1 MNMNKEVDV
10 YLAKSK
16 KWQKEML
23 LLRDILLACKLE
35 EEIKWGKP
43 CYSMNKGN
51 VVMIQAFKDH
61 CDLGFFKGA
70 LLQDK
75 NGILIK
81 AGENTQAGRQLRFTD
96 FKEIEKKSKIIKSY
110 IKEAVEIE
118 KNGLQ
123 YKPESKSEQ
132 IQVDELTQIFKQ
144 DAALKKAFESLTPGR
159 QRAYLIHFSG
169 AKQSETRIARIQ
181 KQTAKIKC
189 GKGMNDCT
197 CGLSKRMPNC
207 DGSHNKLK

>member
-1 MNMNKEVDV
+1 MNKEVDI
-10 YLAKSK
+10 YLAKAK

-23 LLRDILLACKLE
+23 FLRDILLSFELE

-43 CYSMNKGN
+43 TYTFNKGI

-61 CDLGFFKGA
+61 FDLGFFKGA

-75 NGILIK
+75 SGILIK
-81 AGENTQAGRQLRFTD
+81 AGENTQAARQMRFTD
-96 FKEIEKKSKIIKSY
+96 IKEIEKRSKIIKSY
-110 IKEAVEIE
+110 IKEAITVEN
-118 KNGLQ
+118 NGLK
-123 YKPESKSEQ
+123 YIGESKAEP
-132 IQVDELTQIFKQ
+132 IQVVELQQIFKKN
-144 DAALKKAFESLTPGR
+144 AALKKAFESLTPGR

-169 AKQSETRIARIQ
+169 ATQSETRIARIH
-181 KQTAKIKC
+181 KQASKIMC

>member
-1 MNMNKEVDV
+1 MNKEVDV
-10 YLAKSK
+10 YLANAK
-16 KWQKEML
+16 KWQKEMYRLRDL
-23 LLRDILLACKLE
+23 LLVCKLE
-35 EEIKWGKP
+35 ETIKWGKP
-43 CYSMNKGN
+43 CYTIEGSN

-96 FKEIEKKSKIIKSY
+96 IKEIDKQSKLIKAYVNEAIGVEKDGI
-110 IKEAVEIE
+110 
-118 KNGLQ
+118 Q
-123 YKPESKSEQ
+123 FQPESKSEQ
-132 IQVDELTQIFKQ
+132 IHVEELIQIFKK
-144 DAALKKAFESLTPGR
+144 DLSLKKAFECLTPGR

-181 KQTAKIKC
+181 KQRAKILC

>member
-1 MNMNKEVDV
+1 MNKEVDI
-10 YLAKSK
+10 YLAKAK

-23 LLRDILLACKLE
+23 FLRDILLSFELE

-43 CYSMNKGN
+43 TYTFNKGI

-61 CDLGFFKGA
+61 FDLGFFKGA

-75 NGILIK
+75 AGILIK
-81 AGENTQAGRQLRFTD
+81 AGENTQAARQMRFTD
-96 FKEIEKKSKIIKSY
+96 IKEIEKRSKIIKSY
-110 IKEAVEIE
+110 IKEAITVEN
-118 KNGLQ
+118 NGLK
-123 YKPESKSEQ
+123 YIGESKAEP
-132 IQVDELTQIFKQ
+132 IQVVELQQIFKKN
-144 DAALKKAFESLTPGR
+144 AALKKAFESLTPGR

-169 AKQSETRIARIQ
+169 AKQSETRIARIH
-181 KQTAKIKC
+181 KQASKIMC

>member
-1 MNMNKEVDV
+1 MNKEVDI
-10 YLAKSK
+10 YLAKAK

-23 LLRDILLACKLE
+23 FLRDILLSFELE

-43 CYSMNKGN
+43 TYTFNKGI

-61 CDLGFFKGA
+61 FDLGFFKGA

-75 NGILIK
+75 AGILIK
-81 AGENTQAGRQLRFTD
+81 AGENTQAARQMRFTD
-96 FKEIEKKSKIIKSY
+96 IKEIEKRSKIIKSY
-110 IKEAVEIE
+110 IKEAITVEN
-118 KNGLQ
+118 NGLK
-123 YKPESKSEQ
+123 YIGESKAEP
-132 IQVDELTQIFKQ
+132 IPVVELQQIFKKN
-144 DAALKKAFESLTPGR
+144 AALKKAFESLTPGR

-169 AKQSETRIARIQ
+169 AKQSETRIARIH
-181 KQTAKIKC
+181 KQASKIMC

>member
-1 MNMNKEVDV
+1 MNKEVDI
-10 YLAKSK
+10 YLAKAK

-23 LLRDILLACKLE
+23 FLRDILLACQLE
-35 EEIKWGKP
+35 EEIKWGIP
-43 CYSMNKGN
+43 CYSINKGI
-51 VVMIQAFKDH
+51 VVIIQAFKNH

-75 NGILIK
+75 AGILIK
-81 AGENTQAGRQLRFTD
+81 AGENTQASRQMRFTD
-96 FKEIEKKSKIIKSY
+96 IKEIEKRSKIIKSY
-110 IKEAVEIE
+110 IKEAITVE
-118 KNGLQ
+118 KNGLK
-123 YKPESKSEQ
+123 YIGESIAEP
-132 IQVDELTQIFKQ
+132 IQVIELQQIFKK

-159 QRAYLIHFSG
+159 QRSYLIHFLG
-169 AKQSETRIARIQ
+169 AKQSETRIARIH
-181 KQTAKIKC
+181 KQASKIMC

>member
-1 MNMNKEVDV
+1 MNKEVDI
-10 YLAKSK
+10 YLAKAK

-23 LLRDILLACKLE
+23 FLRDILLSFELE

-43 CYSMNKGN
+43 TYTFNKGI

-61 CDLGFFKGA
+61 FDLGFFKGA

-75 NGILIK
+75 AGILNK
-81 AGENTQAGRQLRFTD
+81 AGENTQAARQMRFTD
-96 FKEIEKKSKIIKSY
+96 IKEIEKRSKIIKSY
-110 IKEAVEIE
+110 IKEAITVEN
-118 KNGLQ
+118 NGLK
-123 YKPESKSEQ
+123 YIGESKAEP
-132 IQVDELTQIFKQ
+132 IQVVELQQIFKK

-169 AKQSETRIARIQ
+169 AKQSETRIARIH
-181 KQTAKIKC
+181 KQASKIMC

>member
-1 MNMNKEVDV
+1 MNKEVDI
-10 YLAKSK
+10 YLAKAK

-23 LLRDILLACKLE
+23 FLRDILLSFELE

-43 CYSMNKGN
+43 TYTFNKGI

-61 CDLGFFKGA
+61 FDLGFFKGA

-75 NGILIK
+75 AGILIK
-81 AGENTQAGRQLRFTD
+81 AGENTQAARQMRFTD
-96 FKEIEKKSKIIKSY
+96 IKEIEKRSKIIKSY
-110 IKEAVEIE
+110 IKEAITVEN
-118 KNGLQ
+118 NGLK
-123 YKPESKSEQ
+123 YIGESKAEP
-132 IQVDELTQIFKQ
+132 IPVVELQQIFKKN
-144 DAALKKAFESLTPGR
+144 AALKKAFESLTSGR

-169 AKQSETRIARIQ
+169 AKQSETRIARIH
-181 KQTAKIKC
+181 KQASKIMC

>member
-1 MNMNKEVDV
+1 MNKEVDI
-10 YLAKSK
+10 YLAKAK

-23 LLRDILLACKLE
+23 LLRDILLTCKLE

-43 CYSMNKGN
+43 TYTINKGI

-75 NGILIK
+75 NEILIK

-96 FKEIEKKSKIIKSY
+96 IKEIEKQTKIIKSY
-110 IKEAVEIE
+110 IKEAIAVEKEGIQYTPNSKAAQIE
-118 KNGLQ
+118 
-123 YKPESKSEQ
+123 
-132 IQVDELTQIFKQ
+132 VVELAQIFKK
-144 DAALKKAFESLTPGR
+144 DLAFKKAFESLTPGR

-169 AKQSETRIARIQ
+169 AKQSETRISRIH
-181 KQTAKIKC
+181 KQTAKIMC

>member
-1 MNMNKEVDV
+1 MNKEVDI
-10 YLAKSK
+10 YLAKAK

-23 LLRDILLACKLE
+23 FLRDILLSFELE

-43 CYSMNKGN
+43 TYTFNKGI

-61 CDLGFFKGA
+61 FDLGFFKGA

-75 NGILIK
+75 AGILNK
-81 AGENTQAGRQLRFTD
+81 AGENTQAARQMRFTD
-96 FKEIEKKSKIIKSY
+96 IKEIEKRSKIIKSY
-110 IKEAVEIE
+110 IKEAITVEN
-118 KNGLQ
+118 NGLK
-123 YKPESKSEQ
+123 YIGESKAEP
-132 IQVDELTQIFKQ
+132 IPVVELQQIFKKN
-144 DAALKKAFESLTPGR
+144 AALKKAFESLTSGR

-169 AKQSETRIARIQ
+169 AKQSETRIARIH
-181 KQTAKIKC
+181 KQASKIMC

>member
-1 MNMNKEVDV
+1 MNKEVDI
-10 YLAKSK
+10 YLAKAK

-23 LLRDILLACKLE
+23 FLRDILLSFELE

-43 CYSMNKGN
+43 TYTFNKGI

-61 CDLGFFKGA
+61 FDLGFFKGA

-75 NGILIK
+75 AGILIK
-81 AGENTQAGRQLRFTD
+81 AGENTQAARQMRFTD
-96 FKEIEKKSKIIKSY
+96 IKEIEKRSKIIKSY
-110 IKEAVEIE
+110 IKEAITVEN
-118 KNGLQ
+118 NGLK
-123 YKPESKSEQ
+123 YIGESKAEP
-132 IQVDELTQIFKQ
+132 IPVVELQQIFKK

-169 AKQSETRIARIQ
+169 AKQSETRIARIH
-181 KQTAKIKC
+181 KQASKIMC

>member
-1 MNMNKEVDV
+1 MNKEVDV
-10 YLAKSK
+10 YLAKAK
-16 KWQKEML
+16 KWQKEMQLLREL
-23 LLRDILLACKLE
+23 LLTCKLE
-35 EEIKWGKP
+35 EAIKWGKP
-43 CYSMNKGN
+43 CYTFQGNN
-51 VVMIQAFKDH
+51 VVMIQAFKEH

-70 LLQDK
+70 LLKDK

-96 FKEIEKKSKIIKSY
+96 INEIEKLSKIIKTY
-110 IKEAVEIE
+110 IKEAVNIE
-118 KNGLQ
+118 KDGIQ
-123 YKPESKSEQ
+123 YQTDSKAEQ
-132 IQVDELTQIFKQ
+132 IHVEELIQLFKK
-144 DAALKKAFESLTPGR
+144 DSALKKAFESLTPGR

-169 AKQSETRIARIQ
+169 AKQAETRITRIQ
-181 KQTAKIKC
+181 KQTAKILC

>member
-1 MNMNKEVDV
+1 MNKEVDI
-10 YLAKSK
+10 YLAKAK

-43 CYSMNKGN
+43 CYSMNNGI
-51 VVMIQAFKDH
+51 VIMIQAFKDH
-61 CDLGFFKGA
+61 CDLGFFKGV
-70 LLQDK
+70 LMQD
-75 NGILIK
+75 NAGILIK
-81 AGENTQAGRQLRFTD
+81 AGENTQAARQMRFTD
-96 FKEIEKKSKIIKSY
+96 IKEIEKHSKIIKSY

-118 KNGLQ
+118 KKGLQ
-123 YKPESKSEQ
+123 YKTDSKSEQ
-132 IQVDELTQIFKQ
+132 IQVDELAQIFKK
-144 DAALKKAFESLTPGR
+144 DGALKKAFESLTPGR

-181 KQTAKIKC
+181 KQIAKIKC

>member
-1 MNMNKEVDV
+1 MNKEVDI
-10 YLAKSK
+10 YLAKAK

-23 LLRDILLACKLE
+23 FLRDILLACQLE
-35 EEIKWGKP
+35 EEIKWGIP
-43 CYSMNKGN
+43 CYTINKGI
-51 VVMIQAFKDH
+51 VVIIQAFKDH
-61 CDLGFFKGA
+61 CDIGFFKGA

-75 NGILIK
+75 TRILIK
-81 AGENTQAGRQLRFTD
+81 AGENTQASRQMRFMD
-96 FKEIEKKSKIIKSY
+96 IKEIEKQSKIIKSY
-110 IKEAVEIE
+110 IKEAIALE
-118 KNGLQ
+118 KNGLK
-123 YKPESKSEQ
+123 YIVESKAEP
-132 IQVDELTQIFKQ
+132 IQVIELQQILKK

-159 QRAYLIHFSG
+159 QRGYLIHFSG

-181 KQTAKIKC
+181 KQASKILC

>member
-1 MNMNKEVDV
+1 MNKEVDI
-10 YLAKSK
+10 YLAKAK

-23 LLRDILLACKLE
+23 FLRDILLSFELE

-43 CYSMNKGN
+43 TYTFNKGI

-61 CDLGFFKGA
+61 FDLGFFKGA

-75 NGILIK
+75 AGILIK
-81 AGENTQAGRQLRFTD
+81 AGENTQAARQMRFTD
-96 FKEIEKKSKIIKSY
+96 IKEIEKRSKIIKSY
-110 IKEAVEIE
+110 IKEAITVE
-118 KNGLQ
+118 KNGLK
-123 YKPESKSEQ
+123 YIGESIAEP
-132 IQVDELTQIFKQ
+132 IQVIELQQIFKK

-159 QRAYLIHFSG
+159 QRGYLIHFSG
-169 AKQSETRIARIQ
+169 AKQSETRIARIH
-181 KQTAKIKC
+181 KQASKIMC

>member
-1 MNMNKEVDV
+1 MNKEVDI
-10 YLAKSK
+10 YLAKAK

-23 LLRDILLACKLE
+23 FLRDILLSFELE

-43 CYSMNKGN
+43 TYTFNKGI

-61 CDLGFFKGA
+61 FDLGFFKGA

-75 NGILIK
+75 AGILIK
-81 AGENTQAGRQLRFTD
+81 AGENTQAARQMRFTD
-96 FKEIEKKSKIIKSY
+96 IKEIEKRSKIIKSY
-110 IKEAVEIE
+110 IKEAITVEN
-118 KNGLQ
+118 NGLK
-123 YKPESKSEQ
+123 YIGESKAEP
-132 IQVDELTQIFKQ
+132 IQVIELQQIFKK

-159 QRAYLIHFSG
+159 QRGYLIHFSG
-169 AKQSETRIARIQ
+169 AKQSETRIARIH
-181 KQTAKIKC
+181 KQASKIMC

>member
-1 MNMNKEVDV
+1 MNKEVDI
-10 YLAKSK
+10 YLAKAK

-23 LLRDILLACKLE
+23 FLRDILLSFELE

-43 CYSMNKGN
+43 TYTFNKGI

-61 CDLGFFKGA
+61 FDLGFFKGA

-75 NGILIK
+75 AGILNK
-81 AGENTQAGRQLRFTD
+81 AGENTQAARQMRFTD
-96 FKEIEKKSKIIKSY
+96 IKEIEKRSKIIKSY
-110 IKEAVEIE
+110 IKEAITVEN
-118 KNGLQ
+118 NGLK
-123 YKPESKSEQ
+123 YIGESKAEP
-132 IQVDELTQIFKQ
+132 ITVVELQQIFKK

-169 AKQSETRIARIQ
+169 AKQSETRIARIH
-181 KQTAKIKC
+181 KQASKIMC

>member
-1 MNMNKEVDV
+1 MNKEVDI
-10 YLAKSK
+10 YLAKAK

-23 LLRDILLACKLE
+23 FLRDILLSFELE

-43 CYSMNKGN
+43 TYTFNKGI

-61 CDLGFFKGA
+61 FDLGFFKGA

-75 NGILIK
+75 AGILIK
-81 AGENTQAGRQLRFTD
+81 AGENTQGSRQMRFTD
-96 FKEIEKKSKIIKSY
+96 IKEIEKRSKIIKSY
-110 IKEAVEIE
+110 IKEAITVEN
-118 KNGLQ
+118 NGLK
-123 YKPESKSEQ
+123 YIGESKAEP
-132 IQVDELTQIFKQ
+132 IQVVELQQIFKK

-169 AKQSETRIARIQ
+169 AKQSETRIARIH
-181 KQTAKIKC
+181 KQASKIMC

>member
-1 MNMNKEVDV
+1 MNKEVDT
-10 YLAKSK
+10 YLAKAK
-16 KWQKEML
+16 KWQKEMFF
-23 LLRDILLACKLE
+23 LRDMLLACQLE

-43 CYSMNKGN
+43 TYTINKGI
-51 VVMIQAFKDH
+51 VVMIQAFKEH

-75 NGILIK
+75 IGILIK
-81 AGENTQAGRQLRFTD
+81 AGENTQAARQMRFTNI
-96 FKEIEKKSKIIKSY
+96 KEIEKQSKIIKSY
-110 IKEAVEIE
+110 IKEAIALE
-118 KNGLQ
+118 KNGLK
-123 YKPESKSEQ
+123 YIAESKAEP
-132 IQVDELTQIFKQ
+132 ITVVELQQIFKK
-144 DAALKKAFESLTPGR
+144 DDALKKAFESLTPGR

-169 AKQSETRIARIQ
+169 AKQSETKIARIH
-181 KQTAKIKC
+181 KQASKIMC

>member
-1 MNMNKEVDV
+1 MNKEVDI
-10 YLAKSK
+10 YLAKAK

-23 LLRDILLACKLE
+23 FLRDILLACQLE
-35 EEIKWGKP
+35 EEIKWGIP
-43 CYSMNKGN
+43 CYTINKGI
-51 VVMIQAFKDH
+51 VVIIQAFKDH
-61 CDLGFFKGA
+61 CDIGFFKGA

-75 NGILIK
+75 TRILIK
-81 AGENTQAGRQLRFTD
+81 AGENTQASRQMRFMD
-96 FKEIEKKSKIIKSY
+96 IKEIEKQSKIIKSY
-110 IKEAVEIE
+110 IKEAIALE
-118 KNGLQ
+118 KNGLK
-123 YKPESKSEQ
+123 YIVESKAEP
-132 IQVDELTQIFKQ
+132 IPVVELQQIFKK

-169 AKQSETRIARIQ
+169 AKQSETRIARIH
-181 KQTAKIKC
+181 KQASKIMC

>member
-1 MNMNKEVDV
+1 MNKEVDI
-10 YLAKSK
+10 YLAKAK

-23 LLRDILLACKLE
+23 FLRDILLSFELE

-43 CYSMNKGN
+43 TYTFNKGI

-61 CDLGFFKGA
+61 FDLGFFKGA

-75 NGILIK
+75 AGILIK
-81 AGENTQAGRQLRFTD
+81 AGENTQAARQMRFTD
-96 FKEIEKKSKIIKSY
+96 IKEIEKRSKIIKSY
-110 IKEAVEIE
+110 IKEAITLEN
-118 KNGLQ
+118 NGLK
-123 YKPESKSEQ
+123 YIGESKAEP
-132 IQVDELTQIFKQ
+132 IQVVELQQIFKKN
-144 DAALKKAFESLTPGR
+144 AALKKAFESLTPGR

-169 AKQSETRIARIQ
+169 AKQSETRIARIH
-181 KQTAKIKC
+181 KQASKIMC

>member
-1 MNMNKEVDV
+1 MNKEVDV
-10 YLAKSK
+10 YLAKAK
-16 KWQKEML
+16 KWQKEMH
-23 LLRDILLACKLE
+23 LLRELLLACNLE
-35 EEIKWGKP
+35 EAIKWGKP
-43 CYSMNKGN
+43 CYTFQGNN
-51 VVMIQAFKDH
+51 VVMIQAFKEH

-70 LLQDK
+70 LLKDK

-96 FKEIEKKSKIIKSY
+96 INEIEKLSKIIKTY
-110 IKEAVEIE
+110 IKEAVNIE
-118 KNGLQ
+118 KDGIQ
-123 YKPESKSEQ
+123 YQTDSRAEQ
-132 IQVDELTQIFKQ
+132 IHVEELIQLFKK
-144 DAALKKAFESLTPGR
+144 DSALKKAFESLTPGR

-169 AKQSETRIARIQ
+169 AKQAETRIARIQ
-181 KQTAKIKC
+181 KQTAKILC

>member
-1 MNMNKEVDV
+1 MNKEVDI
-10 YLAKSK
+10 YLAKAK

-23 LLRDILLACKLE
+23 FLRDLLLACQLE
-35 EEIKWGKP
+35 EEIKWGIP
-43 CYSMNKGN
+43 CYTINKGI
-51 VVMIQAFKDH
+51 VVIIQAFKDH
-61 CDLGFFKGA
+61 CDIGFFKGA

-75 NGILIK
+75 TRILIK
-81 AGENTQAGRQLRFTD
+81 AGENTQASRQMRFMD
-96 FKEIEKKSKIIKSY
+96 IKEIEKQSKIIKSY
-110 IKEAVEIE
+110 IKEAIALE
-118 KNGLQ
+118 KNGLK
-123 YKPESKSEQ
+123 YIVESKAEP
-132 IQVDELTQIFKQ
+132 IPVVELQQIFKK

-159 QRAYLIHFSG
+159 QRGYLIHFSG

-181 KQTAKIKC
+181 KQASKILC

>member
-1 MNMNKEVDV
+1 MNKEVDI
-10 YLAKSK
+10 YLAKAK

-23 LLRDILLACKLE
+23 FLRDILLACQLE
-35 EEIKWGKP
+35 EEIKWGIP
-43 CYSMNKGN
+43 CYTINKSI
-51 VVMIQAFKDH
+51 VVIIQAFKDH
-61 CDLGFFKGA
+61 CDIGFFKGA

-75 NGILIK
+75 TRILIK
-81 AGENTQAGRQLRFTD
+81 AGENTQASMQMRFMD
-96 FKEIEKKSKIIKSY
+96 IKEIEKQSKIIKSY
-110 IKEAVEIE
+110 IKEAIALE
-118 KNGLQ
+118 KNGLK
-123 YKPESKSEQ
+123 YIVESKAEP
-132 IQVDELTQIFKQ
+132 IQVIELQQILKK

-159 QRAYLIHFSG
+159 QRGYLIHFSG

-181 KQTAKIKC
+181 KQASKILC

>member
-1 MNMNKEVDV
+1 MNKEVDI
-10 YLAKSK
+10 YLAKAK

-23 LLRDILLACKLE
+23 FLRDILLACQLE
-35 EEIKWGKP
+35 EEIKWGIP
-43 CYSMNKGN
+43 CYSINKGI
-51 VVMIQAFKDH
+51 VVIIQAFKNH

-75 NGILIK
+75 AGILIK
-81 AGENTQAGRQLRFTD
+81 AGENTQASRQMRFTD
-96 FKEIEKKSKIIKSY
+96 IKEIEKRSKIIKSY
-110 IKEAVEIE
+110 IKEAITVE
-118 KNGLQ
+118 KNGLK
-123 YKPESKSEQ
+123 YIGESIAEP
-132 IQVDELTQIFKQ
+132 IQVIELQQIFKK

-159 QRAYLIHFSG
+159 QRGYLIHFLG
-169 AKQSETRIARIQ
+169 AKQSETRIARIH
-181 KQTAKIKC
+181 KQASKIMC

>member
-1 MNMNKEVDV
+1 MNKDVDI
-10 YLAKSK
+10 YLAKAM

-43 CYSMNKGN
+43 CYSMNKGI

-75 NGILIK
+75 AAILIK
-81 AGENTQAGRQLRFTD
+81 AGENTQASRQMRFTD
-96 FKEIEKKSKIIKSY
+96 IKEIEKRSKVIKSY
-110 IKEAVEIE
+110 IKEAINLE
-118 KNGLQ
+118 KNGIK
-123 YKPESKSEQ
+123 YIGESIAES
-132 IQVDELTQIFKQ
+132 IQVVELQQIFKK

-159 QRAYLIHFSG
+159 QRGYLIHFSG
-169 AKQSETRIARIQ
+169 AKQSETRMSRIH
-181 KQTAKIKC
+181 KQASKIMC
-189 GKGMNDCT
+189 GKGINDCT

>member
-1 MNMNKEVDV
+1 MNKEVDI
-10 YLAKSK
+10 YLAKAK

-23 LLRDILLACKLE
+23 FLRDILLSFELE

-43 CYSMNKGN
+43 TYTFNKGI

-61 CDLGFFKGA
+61 FDLGFFKGA

-75 NGILIK
+75 AGILNK
-81 AGENTQAGRQLRFTD
+81 AGENTQAARQMRFTD
-96 FKEIEKKSKIIKSY
+96 IKEIEKRSKIIKSY
-110 IKEAVEIE
+110 IKEAIALE
-118 KNGLQ
+118 KNGIK
-123 YKPESKSEQ
+123 YTGESKAEP
-132 IQVDELTQIFKQ
+132 IQVVELQQIFKK

-169 AKQSETRIARIQ
+169 AKQSETRIARIH
-181 KQTAKIKC
+181 KQASKIMC

>member
-1 MNMNKEVDV
+1 MNKEVDV
-10 YLAKSK
+10 YLAKAK
-16 KWQKEML
+16 KWQNEMQ
-23 LLRDILLACKLE
+23 LLRDLLLACKLE
-35 EEIKWGKP
+35 EVIKWGKP
-43 CYSMNKGN
+43 CYTLHGNN

-96 FKEIEKKSKIIKSY
+96 IKEIDKQSKIIKSY
-110 IKEAVEIE
+110 IIEAVSIE

-123 YKPESKSEQ
+123 YAPESKAEK
-132 IQVDELTQIFKQ
+132 IHVEELTQIFKKDQ
-144 DAALKKAFESLTPGR
+144 AFKKAFESLTPGR
-159 QRAYLIHFSG
+159 QRAYLIHFSS
-169 AKQSETRIARIQ
+169 AKQPATRMARIQ
-181 KQTAKIKC
+181 KQRAKIMC

>member
-1 MNMNKEVDV
+1 MNKEVDI
-10 YLAKSK
+10 YLAKAK

-23 LLRDILLACKLE
+23 FLRDILLACQLE
-35 EEIKWGKP
+35 EEIKWGIS
-43 CYSMNKGN
+43 CYSINKGI
-51 VVMIQAFKDH
+51 VVIIQAFKNH

-75 NGILIK
+75 AGILIK
-81 AGENTQAGRQLRFTD
+81 AGENTQASRQMRFTD
-96 FKEIEKKSKIIKSY
+96 IKEIEKRSKIIKSY
-110 IKEAVEIE
+110 IKEAIALE
-118 KNGLQ
+118 KKGLK
-123 YKPESKSEQ
+123 YIGESIAEP
-132 IQVDELTQIFKQ
+132 IQVIELQQIFKK

-159 QRAYLIHFSG
+159 QRGYLIHFSG
-169 AKQSETRIARIQ
+169 AKQSETRIARIH
-181 KQTAKIKC
+181 KQASKIMC

>member
-1 MNMNKEVDV
+1 MNKEVDA
-10 YLAKSK
+10 YLAKAK
-16 KWQKEML
+16 QWQKEMR
-23 LLRDILLACKLE
+23 LLRDILLACELT

-43 CYSMNKGN
+43 CYTFNKGI
-51 VVMIQAFKDH
+51 VVMIQAFKSH

-75 NGILIK
+75 AGILIK
-81 AGENTQAGRQLRFTD
+81 AGENTQAARQLRFTD
-96 FKEIEKKSKIIKSY
+96 IQQIALQSKLIKAY
-110 IKEAVEIE
+110 VKEAIAVE

-123 YKPESKSEQ
+123 FKVESKIEQ
-132 IQVDELTQIFKQ
+132 LHVVELEQQFKK
-144 DAALKKAFESLTPGR
+144 DPSLKKAFESLTPGR

-169 AKQSETRIARIQ
+169 AKQPETRIARIH
-181 KQTAKIKC
+181 KQTPKIKC

-207 DGSHNKLK
+207 DGSHNKIK

>member
-1 MNMNKEVDV
+1 MSKHKEVDI
-10 YLAKSK
+10 YFNKAN

-23 LLRDILLACKLE
+23 LLRDILLSFNLE

-43 CYSMNKGN
+43 CYTINKGI
-51 VVMIQAFKDH
+51 VVMIQAFKEH

-75 NGILIK
+75 NGLLIK
-81 AGENTQAGRQLRFTD
+81 AGENTQLSRQLRYTD
-96 FKEIEKKSKIIKSY
+96 IKDIEKQTKIIKSY
-110 IKEAVEIE
+110 IKEAIIIE

-123 YKPESKSEQ
+123 FKPELKAKQ
-132 IQVDELTQIFKQ
+132 IQVDELTQIFKK
-144 DAALKKAFESLTPGR
+144 DLVFKKAFELLTPGR

-169 AKQSETRIARIQ
+169 AKQSATRIDRIHKQ
-181 KQTAKIKC
+181 KAKIMC

>member
-1 MNMNKEVDV
+1 MNKEVDI
-10 YLAKSK
+10 YLAKAK

-23 LLRDILLACKLE
+23 FLRDILLSFELE

-43 CYSMNKGN
+43 TYTFNKGI

-61 CDLGFFKGA
+61 FDLGFFKGA

-75 NGILIK
+75 AGILNK
-81 AGENTQAGRQLRFTD
+81 AGENTQAARQMRFTD
-96 FKEIEKKSKIIKSY
+96 IKEIEKRSKIIKSY
-110 IKEAVEIE
+110 IKEAITVEN
-118 KNGLQ
+118 NGLK
-123 YKPESKSEQ
+123 YIGESKAEP
-132 IQVDELTQIFKQ
+132 IQVVELQQIFKK

-169 AKQSETRIARIQ
+169 AKQSETRIARIH
-181 KQTAKIKC
+181 KQASKIMC

-207 DGSHNKLK
+207 DGSHKFLKTR

>member
-1 MNMNKEVDV
+1 MNKEVDI
-10 YLAKSK
+10 YLAKAK

-23 LLRDILLACKLE
+23 FLRDILLACQLE

-43 CYSMNKGN
+43 TYTINKGI
-51 VVMIQAFKDH
+51 VVMIQAYKGH

-75 NGILIK
+75 TGVLIK
-81 AGENTQAGRQLRFTD
+81 AGENTQAARQMRFTD
-96 FKEIEKKSKIIKSY
+96 IKEIEKQSKIIKSY
-110 IKEAVEIE
+110 IKEAIALE
-118 KNGLQ
+118 KNGLK
-123 YKPESKSEQ
+123 YIGESKAEP
-132 IQVDELTQIFKQ
+132 IQVIELQQIFKK

-159 QRAYLIHFSG
+159 QRGYLIHFSG
-169 AKQSETRIARIQ
+169 AKQSETRIARIH
-181 KQTAKIKC
+181 KQASKIMC